1 MDHVKIE
8 LAFPRKWNLGDF
20 FVGETLFS
28 MSLPVDQD
36 HWAAN
41 MNFAMLFLV

>member
-1 MDHVKIE
+1 MKIE
-8 LAFPRKWNLGDF
+8 LACPRKWNLGDV

-36 HWAAN
+36 NWAAN
-41 MNFAMLFLV
+41 INFAMIFLV